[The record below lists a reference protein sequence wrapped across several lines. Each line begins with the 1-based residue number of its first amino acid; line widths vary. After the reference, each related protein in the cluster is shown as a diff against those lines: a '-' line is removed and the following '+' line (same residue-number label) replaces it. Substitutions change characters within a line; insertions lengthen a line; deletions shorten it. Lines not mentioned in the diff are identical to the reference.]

1 MRAIWS
7 VIEDVADTDATIL
20 LRGES
25 GVGKDFVGRAVHTR
39 SARRGGPFVKVNC
52 AAIPAELLESE
63 LFGHERGAFTGA
75 YRRKLGLFECARGG
89 TIYLDEI
96 AELSL
101 TLQAKLLHVLQDFCF
116 SRVGGNGSI
125 AINARVIAATNRDL
139 ERAMARREFREDLYH
154 RVNVVELR
162 VPPLR
167 ERRDEILPLAAEF
180 LARFNERYGRQKEL
194 SAESLAHLTEYPWAG
209 NVRELENVV
218 RRMVVLADGEGAF
231 AALAAGRA
239 KRAPRSAGARVL
251 ARREPGP
258 DRPPRRAG
266 GGADRARGRAR
277 AGALESRRGL
287 ADSQGQ
293 LQDAAQ
299 QDRPVPP
306 HPAPAR
312 TRGALRAFDPDAWR
326 VPAWNLLR
334 SARWRGFRT
343 GRRRPRARGGG

>member
-39 SARRGGPFVKVNC
+39 SARCADPFVKVNC
-52 AAIPAELLESE
+52 AAIPGELLESE

-101 TLQAKLLHVLQDFCF
+101 TLQAKLLHVIQDFCF
-116 SRVGGNGSI
+116 SRVGGNGPI

-180 LARFNERYGRQKEL
+180 LAR
-194 SAESLAHLTEYPWAG
+194 LTEYPWTG

-231 AALAAGRA
+231 AALAAGR
-239 KRAPRSAGARVL
+239 RNGR
-251 ARREPGP
+251 P
-258 DRPPRRAG
+258 DR
-266 GGADRARGRAR
+266 
-277 AGALESRRGL
+277 
-287 ADSQGQ
+287 
-293 LQDAAQ
+293 
-299 QDRPVPP
+299 
-306 HPAPAR
+306 PAPAR
-312 TRGALRAFDPDAWR
+312 SLDESLAQIARRGAREAERTALEGVLEQVRWNRAEASRILKVSYKTLLNKIAQCRLTPPPR
-326 VPAWNLLR
+326 GPEVP
-334 SARWRGFRT
+334 
-343 GRRRPRARGGG
+343 

>member
-7 VIEDVADTDATIL
+7 VIDHVADTDATIL

-39 SARRGGPFVKVNC
+39 SARGGGPFVKVNC
-52 AAIPAELLESE
+52 AAIPGELLESE

-75 YRRKLGLFECARGG
+75 YRRKLGLFECAQGG

-139 ERAMARREFREDLYH
+139 ELAMARREFREDLYH

-194 SAESLAHLTEYPWAG
+194 SAESLAHLTEYPWTG

-231 AALAAGRA
+231 AALAAGR
-239 KRAPRSAGARVL
+239 RNGR
-251 ARREPGP
+251 P
-258 DRPPRRAG
+258 DRPAPACSLDESLAQIARR
-266 GGADRARGRAR
+266 GAREAERT
-277 AGALESRRGL
+277 ALEGVLEQVRWNRAEASRIL
-287 ADSQGQ
+287 KVSYKT
-293 LQDAAQ
+293 LLNKIAQ
-299 QDRPVPP
+299 CRLTPP
-306 HPAPAR
+306 
-312 TRGALRAFDPDAWR
+312 TRGPE
-326 VPAWNLLR
+326 VP
-334 SARWRGFRT
+334 
-343 GRRRPRARGGG
+343 